1 MIQARRLP
9 TDLIEKYRQLS
20 TPNISDA
27 LDRLGIAGGC
37 LGLVP
42 IVPGVRLVGAAFT
55 VRYVPAGVAK
65 GTVGDYIEDV
75 EPGQVVALDN
85 AARTHCTVWGD
96 LLTTVAHQGGVAGTI
111 IDGVCRDVP
120 QVRELHYPVF
130 ARGAFMVTGKDRV
143 EVAGINVPVTIGG
156 IQVKPGD
163 LVAGDDSGVV
173 IVPWEK
179 VDEVLAAASEIRAA
193 EESIEQAVRRGEKL
207 SVARAKV
214 GYHRLQSRR

>member
-1 MIQARRLP
+1 
-9 TDLIEKYRQLS
+9 
-20 TPNISDA
+20 
-27 LDRLGIAGGC
+27 
-37 LGLVP
+37 
-42 IVPGVRLVGAAFT
+42 
-55 VRYVPAGVAK
+55 
-65 GTVGDYIEDV
+65 
-75 EPGQVVALDN
+75 
-85 AARTHCTVWGD
+85 
-96 LLTTVAHQGGVAGTI
+96 
-111 IDGVCRDVP
+111 
-120 QVRELHYPVF
+120 
-130 ARGAFMVTGKDRV
+130 MVTGKDRV